1 MITLLSEVAAAND
14 ILSYLLTE
22 WTAQK
27 SYRPIITHLEDAHQR
42 ISGDNVCIY
51 SCKKTKIKKQSPSYS
66 AAKRP
71 L

>member
-1 MITLLSEVAAAND
+1 MIILLSEVAAAND

-27 SYRPIITHLEDAHQR
+27 SYRPIIAHLEDGHQR

-51 SCKKTKIKKQSPSYS
+51 SCKKNKNKKTEP
-66 AAKRP
+66 
-71 L
+71 

>member
-1 MITLLSEVAAAND
+1 MIILLSEVAAAND
-14 ILSYLLTE
+14 ILSYLLPE
-22 WTAQK
+22 RTAQK

-51 SCKKTKIKKQSPSYS
+51 SCKQKTKKKQSPSYS